1 MIKVTK
7 EDNQDEYSI
16 EEEDDVNIPDEDL
29 KCTSTRGEGSLRM
42 FSTYLASAEEGEGE
56 ATQPTDSFVTSDILE
71 SAKKYERK
79 MGKTQTSMS
88 AVSHMHRPCT
98 SFVTYQTSSKIL

>member
-1 MIKVTK
+1 
-7 EDNQDEYSI
+7 
-16 EEEDDVNIPDEDL
+16 
-29 KCTSTRGEGSLRM
+29 M

-88 AVSHMHRPCT
+88 AVSTIH
-98 SFVTYQTSSKIL
+98 